1 MDDCIFCKI
10 VKGEIPCYKVYE
22 DDDFIAFLDIKPIN
36 EGHTLVIPKKHYRWV
51 WDVNNFGDYWEF
63 AGKVAKRL
71 IKNLNAEIVNFV
83 TMGKDVPHAHIHIV
97 PRYMG
102 DGLGEVPDGSKSK
115 NFTKE
120 EMNGILSKINK

>member
-102 DGLGEVPDGSKSK
+102 DGLGGVPDGSKSK